1 MHHSPQGSNVLL
13 MDDEE
18 RKAEIE
24 LRERLSRLAG
34 RLPSLVDAPGLDPP
48 MDALALA
55 RWAADPLLSPI
66 KRVSAQFVLA
76 VVDPMTI
83 WDCGRLDLD
92 DAGLLWDDEHHR
104 VFSEWSRDYWFVS
117 EYYIPLDMIITYPSF
132 KTMAKERGKSVA
144 YFKKEFSGIFRK
156 LNVRDLAE
164 LGRSIT
170 IVQLLS
176 RGGTMPVV
184 DA

>member
-1 MHHSPQGSNVLL
+1 
-13 MDDEE
+13 MDDAE
-18 RKAEIE
+18 RKAETE
-24 LRERLSRLAG
+24 RRDRLSLLAR
-34 RLPSLVDAPGLDPP
+34 RLPSLVDAPGLGPP
-48 MDALALA
+48 VDVLALA

-76 VVDPMTI
+76 VVDPLTI

-92 DAGLLWDDEHHR
+92 DAGLLWGEEEHL

-117 EYYIPLDMIITYPSF
+117 EYDIPYDKIIIYPSF

-156 LNVRDLAE
+156 LNVRNVAE
-164 LGRSIT
+164 LGRAMT
-170 IVQLLS
+170 IIQFLS

>member
-1 MHHSPQGSNVLL
+1 M
-13 MDDEE
+13 E
-18 RKAEIE
+18 R
-24 LRERLSRLAG
+24 RDRLSRLAR
-34 RLPSLVDAPGLDPP
+34 RLPSLVDAPGLAPP
-48 MDALALA
+48 MDALVLA
-55 RWAADPLLSPI
+55 CWAVDPLLSPI

-117 EYYIPLDMIITYPSF
+117 EYEIPLDRIITYPSF
-132 KTMAKERGKSVA
+132 KTMAKERGKPVA
-144 YFKKEFSGIFRK
+144 YFKKEFSGIFSK
-156 LNVRDLAE
+156 LHVRNLAE
-164 LGRSIT
+164 LGRTMT
-170 IVQLLS
+170 IIQFLS
-176 RGGTMPVV
+176 RGGTMPAV